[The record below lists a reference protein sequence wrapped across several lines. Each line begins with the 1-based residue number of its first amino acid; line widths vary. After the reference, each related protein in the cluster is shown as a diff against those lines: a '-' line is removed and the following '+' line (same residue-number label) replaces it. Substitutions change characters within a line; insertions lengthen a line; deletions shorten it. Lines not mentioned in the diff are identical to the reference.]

1 MKNHR
6 DKFFESDPN
15 VEDVEDDV
23 RVVRPNYEEVIASVW
38 ARQML
43 VLLFIFYQV
52 CST

>member
-15 VEDVEDDV
+15 VEDDV